1 MVGEDGSVRRE
12 MRFRTP
18 NSEHHQ
24 PQPQATKR
32 PTARVSPNVKVTSTS
47 SASPGNH
54 PTSSSESRGQPDG
67 AAAAPE
73 VANNT
78 PSKPPPSTH
87 RRTTQS
93 GGGASP
99 RYASPTQSSSR
110 RGVGVGASSGSAS
123 SVTVGP
129 ASRSPVASPASRTT
143 TSSIPN
149 ASNVRVQPTQRG
161 GGGPT
166 SSRPRVG
173 ASRRRSSH
181 QSNSSAGPS
190 ASDIPQP
197 MQLIQCPL
205 CSRSFE
211 KHVIELHAANCEG
224 KPEDVPEVVTIPD
237 DDLPTPSSRSRQENS
252 KVDCPICDQAY
263 DQSEIEAHAANCG
276 EEVYV

>member
-99 RYASPTQSSSR
+99 RYASPTQSSNR
-110 RGVGVGASSGSAS
+110 RGVGVGASSAASA
-123 SVTVGP
+123 TGP
-129 ASRSPVASPASRTT
+129 ASRSPAASPAPR
-143 TSSIPN
+143 TSSMPN

-161 GGGPT
+161 GGPA
-166 SSRPRVG
+166 SSRPRAG

-181 QSNSSAGPS
+181 QSNSSTPA

-211 KHVIELHAANCEG
+211 KHVIELHASNCEG
-224 KPEDVPEVVTIPD
+224 KPEDAPEVVTIPD
-237 DDLPTPSSRSRQENS
+237 DEPTPSSRRRENS